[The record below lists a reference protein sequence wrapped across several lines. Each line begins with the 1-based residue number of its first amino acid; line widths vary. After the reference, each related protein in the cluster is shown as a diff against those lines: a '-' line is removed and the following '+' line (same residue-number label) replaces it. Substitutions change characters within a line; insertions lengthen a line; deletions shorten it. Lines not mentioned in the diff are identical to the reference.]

1 MIVQCS
7 KCGKKYKID
16 PAKVTEKGVKFS
28 CQSCGN
34 VMVIKKRAED
44 KPKEDFTPCSICG
57 QPATQALDTP
67 NPLCDRCFE
76 IEQEKTSRFQEF
88 TRDEGTPPP
97 HLRREIELDSSQ
109 DVSFENLSGGDFAP
123 PAYSTEV
130 LPGETKTPSVE
141 EDKKKD
147 QKVSPP
153 KVESQRDIT
162 TKEKTPQSFPE
173 KKTVKS
179 DREEKKTTSIPIPA
193 TSKNRMPAQ
202 PAISSSAK
210 EKSKEKIEKD
220 VLEIRKLTEIKEDEK
235 ELLQGGV
242 QFVEISTGEGV
253 PQQQSSFPMF
263 LSLLLLITLLLYYII
278 KFVL

>member
-44 KPKEDFTPCSICG
+44 KPKEDSTPCSICG

-67 NPLCDRCFE
+67 NPLCDRCLE
-76 IEQEKTSRFQEF
+76 IEQEKASRFQEF

-141 EDKKKD
+141 EDKKKE
-147 QKVSPP
+147 QKMSHP

-162 TKEKTPQSFPE
+162 TKEKTPQPLPE

-179 DREEKKTTSIPIPA
+179 DKEEKNVASISPIP
-193 TSKNRMPAQ
+193 KNRIPAQ
-202 PAISSSAK
+202 PGTSSSLR
-210 EKSKEKIEKD
+210 EKSREKIEKD
-220 VLEIRKLTEIKEDEK
+220 VLVIRKLSEIKEDEK
-235 ELLQGGV
+235 ELLQGGA
-242 QFVEISTGEGV
+242 QFVEISSGEGL
-253 PQQQSSFPMF
+253 PQEQSSFPMF